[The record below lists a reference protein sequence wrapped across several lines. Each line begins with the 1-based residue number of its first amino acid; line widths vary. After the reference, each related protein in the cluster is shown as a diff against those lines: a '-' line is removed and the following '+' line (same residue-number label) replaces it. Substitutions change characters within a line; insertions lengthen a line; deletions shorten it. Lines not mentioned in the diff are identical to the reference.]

1 MKLQLLLTALLI
13 LSSGCGGL
21 TPVKDSSVHHVLDPL
36 VPDRT
41 LRSASPSIAI
51 NRPSIP
57 SYLDRQQLV
66 TRSRGELMIS
76 NTDLWAEP
84 LNAALSRV
92 LASNLSRLTGS
103 MNIQPVENF
112 TALEYTS
119 LLEIRIAQFEP
130 DSAGTMILQGT
141 WKLQPVA
148 GHETSSHFFRFEVPT
163 ELPSSAAARVT
174 AMNQAL
180 EQLARQIAAKH

>member
-1 MKLQLLLTALLI
+1 MKQRLLLTVLLI

-21 TPVKDSSVHHVLDPL
+21 TPVKDFSVHHVLDPL
-36 VPDRT
+36 VPDRP
-41 LRSASPSIAI
+41 LRSASPAIAI

-66 TRSRGELMIS
+66 TRSGGELMIS

-130 DSAGTMILQGT
+130 DSAGRMILQGT
-141 WKLQPVA
+141 WKLQPIT
-148 GHETSSHFFRFEVPT
+148 GHETSSHFFRVEVLIG
-163 ELPSSAAARVT
+163 LPSSAATRVT

-180 EQLARQIAAKH
+180 ENLARQIAAKH